1 MKAFELD
8 DLLWQQKTERR
19 AYLEFVRQ
27 SSMSVGLYTLPAGG
41 VDRQK
46 PHTEDEMYYVIRGR
60 GVINVAGD
68 DRTVQAGSA
77 VFIAAG
83 VEYFFHVVE
92 EELVILVFF
101 APAEGTAK

>member
-8 DLLWQQKTERR
+8 DLLFQQKTERR
-19 AYLEFVRQ
+19 AYLEFLRQ

-46 PHTEDEMYYVIRGR
+46 PHAEDEMYYVIRGH
-60 GVINVAGD
+60 GVINVAGE
-68 DRTVQAGSA
+68 DRTVQAGSS

-83 VEYFFHVVE
+83 VEHYFHVIE

-101 APAEGTAK
+101 APAEGTTE